1 MTFII
6 KYIFRLIHI
15 SSYGIFCAL
24 LFNEYIVST
33 SNIQISKI
41 FYISLGLALS
51 ISGIINMII
60 LLKENNFEKDKRY
73 NFWKFLLYFKF
84 IGFLFLTPLF
94 DKLLYSDENPKI
106 KKYSRGLFFL
116 FALILSPFARFYRE
130 KYLIKGYNKI
140 K

>member
-1 MTFII
+1 MTFIV

-24 LFNEYIVST
+24 LFNEYIFT
-33 SNIQISKI
+33 TPNIQISKI

-51 ISGIINMII
+51 ISGIINLII
-60 LLKENNFEKDKRY
+60 LIKENNFVKDKKY
-73 NFWKFLLYFKF
+73 NFWKLLLYLKF

-106 KKYSRGLFFL
+106 KTFSRGLFFL
-116 FALILSPFARFYRE
+116 FALVLSPLARFYRE
-130 KYLIKGYNKI
+130 KYLIKGNNKI